1 MRGSRAADAHRR
13 RCDVTCHVRARSS
26 QLQEIQKIRFQSPM
40 SRPPRSDLYK
50 LPFSLCSPRLLPL
63 PSCPRCPPRS
73 FPSTYVRGRL
83 FGVRTPP
90 LRRVTTLLII
100 HAVFLTA
107 FFLSRPYCNLDCE
120 NADISSPS
128 ISSASSALSSPHLGH
143 AVGGEVPALL
153 PSALGVALKKKKHR
167 TRDRYSI
174 SSSSASSTSWSVLTD
189 DEGEE
194 PGLGISIEYNQ
205 PDAIEHVYE
214 VNTKSIPSVWGA
226 ALSYARL
233 PSGTNNRSTV
243 PHLHKRTASG
253 SPSHVRG
260 MPRSAPIR
268 SRSSADDEGYSDFLF
283 PSRDNSDPETNHPPL
298 MDGDSTARLKRTHNR
313 VSLPACFSLLQVS
326 KSANEARSSPVSSS
340 SGHTI
345 ARASPPTPKMVLSTS
360 VVNAPVLVSSLTQGD
375 TVQVTPR
382 GRRRVPGV
390 SRASRRSGESSSPSR
405 SRSRIQHD
413 MPFADTLVG
422 LTSQRREIRGSSR
435 HTSNWSSDPC
445 AGRGRNT
452 YRRNISPQPKT
463 RPDDELNSKFRARG
477 RLRTEEL
484 PEAPGFGNGRSGLVS
499 RERAFGNR
507 PTLYY

>member
-1 MRGSRAADAHRR
+1 
-13 RCDVTCHVRARSS
+13 
-26 QLQEIQKIRFQSPM
+26 M
-40 SRPPRSDLYK
+40 SRVSQIESAAKKSKKSVFSHQCRDLPGPTYISSLSHFVLPAYPHYPPALAVLHTLAHPPMFEDVCLV
-50 LPFSLCSPRLLPL
+50 CGRLLSDGYL
-63 PSCPRCPPRS
+63 PCSSSLPYSFLQS
-73 FPSTYVRGRL
+73 FPSR
-83 FGVRTPP
+83 
-90 LRRVTTLLII
+90 
-100 HAVFLTA
+100 A
-107 FFLSRPYCNLDCE
+107 YCSPDCE
-120 NADISSPS
+120 NADISSPC

-153 PSALGVALKKKKHR
+153 PSALGVALKRNR

-174 SSSSASSTSWSVLTD
+174 SSSSASSTSWSVPTD

-194 PGLGISIEYNQ
+194 PALGISIEYNQ
-205 PDAIEHVYE
+205 SDAVEHVYE
-214 VNTKSIPSVWGA
+214 VNTKSFPNGQSVWGA

-268 SRSSADDEGYSDFLF
+268 SRSSADDEGYSDFGF
-283 PSRDNSDPETNHPPL
+283 PSRDSSDPETNL
-298 MDGDSTARLKRTHNR
+298 TDGDGTARLKRTRNR

-345 ARASPPTPKMVLSTS
+345 ARSSPPTPKLVLSTG
-360 VVNAPVLVSSLTQGD
+360 VVNAPPLASSLTQGD
-375 TVQVTPR
+375 NVQVTPR
-382 GRRRVPGV
+382 GRRRVPGMP
-390 SRASRRSGESSSPSR
+390 RASRRTGESSSPSR
-405 SRSRIQHD
+405 SRPPIQND

-422 LTSQRREIRGSSR
+422 LTSPRREIRGTSR

-445 AGRGRNT
+445 SGRGRNT
-452 YRRNISPQPKT
+452 YRRNISPQPKA
-463 RPDDELNSKFRARG
+463 RPDDELNLKFRARG

-484 PEAPGFGNGRSGLVS
+484 DRLLPEAPGRGNGRSGLVS

>member
-1 MRGSRAADAHRR
+1 MDATSPTTGNSFALHSCSFPYSFCPSRA
-13 RCDVTCHVRARSS
+13 
-26 QLQEIQKIRFQSPM
+26 
-40 SRPPRSDLYK
+40 Y
-50 LPFSLCSPRLLPL
+50 CSP
-63 PSCPRCPPRS
+63 
-73 FPSTYVRGRL
+73 
-83 FGVRTPP
+83 
-90 LRRVTTLLII
+90 
-100 HAVFLTA
+100 
-107 FFLSRPYCNLDCE
+107 DCE

-143 AVGGEVPALL
+143 AIGGEVPALL
-153 PSALGVALKKKKHR
+153 PSTLSVAIKRHR
-167 TRDRYSI
+167 TRDRHSI
-174 SSSSASSTSWSVLTD
+174 SSSSTSSASWSVPTD
-189 DEGEE
+189 DESEE
-194 PGLGISIEYNQ
+194 PSLGINIEYNQ
-205 PDAIEHVYE
+205 PDGIEHVYE
-214 VNTKSIPSVWGA
+214 VNTKSIPNGQSVWGA

-268 SRSSADDEGYSDFLF
+268 SSADDEGYSDYGF
-283 PSRDNSDPETNHPPL
+283 PSRDSSEPETQYPPL
-298 MDGDSTARLKRTHNR
+298 VDGDSTAKSKRTRNR
-313 VSLPACFSLLQVS
+313 ASLPACFSLLQVS

-345 ARASPPTPKMVLSTS
+345 VRGSPPTPKLVLSTG
-360 VVNAPVLVSSLTQGD
+360 VVNAPALASNLIQGD

-405 SRSRIQHD
+405 SRSRLHYNV
-413 MPFADTLVG
+413 PFADMLIG
-422 LTSQRREIRGSSR
+422 LTSQPSENRGTSR

-445 AGRGRNT
+445 AVRGRNT
-452 YRRNISPQPKT
+452 FRRNISPQPKT
-463 RPDDELNSKFRARG
+463 RPDSELNPKTRARG

-484 PEAPGFGNGRSGLVS
+484 DGCSPKAPGLGNGRSGLVS
-499 RERAFGNR
+499 RERALGNR